1 MVIEFNTN
9 RTGFFNET
17 IKVLN
22 EKKLHRLG
30 NHKSFIKDDTPI
42 LITHNFNKKLHTVHI
57 KALDW
62 FAESENETYETAL
75 IDCVE
80 KVDGQIRKSETKVLS
95 RKGK

>member
-30 NHKSFIKDDTPI
+30 NHKAYIKDDTQI

-57 KALDW
+57 KVLDW
-62 FAESENETYETAL
+62 FAESENENYETAL

-80 KVDGQIRKSETKVLS
+80 KIDGQIRKSETKVLS
-95 RKGK
+95 KKGK